1 MWKEKLI
8 KWFLKTEVEKVVE
21 ILKLFFYINYVI
33 LLHFLNSSW
42 NIWLKSKRYT
52 FVFIFKY
59 HKLLHVHTYVHMYLV
74 TFLHFSINF
83 AFLSFFYFF
92 FFLFGQPTCKLN
104 KYFAFPSSYRFHKLV
119 MVSWISHRYVTN
131 TPAGINARHD
141 IWTSNTHRLAII
153 WVCDV
158 SRR

>member
-92 FFLFGQPTCKLN
+92 FLFIWPTNMQIKQIFCFSLFIQVPQTGDGFLNFTSIRHEHSGWYKCTSRHLNFQYSSIGYYLSVRCK
-104 KYFAFPSSYRFHKLV
+104 
-119 MVSWISHRYVTN
+119 
-131 TPAGINARHD
+131 
-141 IWTSNTHRLAII
+141 
-153 WVCDV
+153 
-158 SRR
+158 